1 MENKNCVTRT
11 QPTEQPVEEV
21 VSMEDLGVL
30 TNSPTAQLVEE
41 NLPVDTL
48 DPVTNP
54 PTAQLVEENLPV
66 DTLDPVTTQPTVV
79 QVVPA
84 SEAPVTVR
92 RRRPQHFLG
101 ISLPIFLVC
110 ILPCPVTIFCSIPAV
125 ILSAMVSMHSTL
137 VCNNLSDT
145 EVIARSMV
153 CIILGL
159 RPCLVHDL
167 YVLEFSFNHRSYMC
181 LLTSLAGF

>member
-21 VSMEDLGVL
+21 VSSEDLGVL
-30 TNSPTAQLVEE
+30 
-41 NLPVDTL
+41 
-48 DPVTNP
+48 TNP
-54 PTAQLVEENLPV
+54 PTAQLVEENLPM

-79 QVVPA
+79 QIVPA

-125 ILSAMVSMHSTL
+125 ILSALVSIHSTL
-137 VCNNLSDT
+137 VRNIFRSRSDFKKC
-145 EVIARSMV
+145 M
-153 CIILGL
+153 CIE
-159 RPCLVHDL
+159 C
-167 YVLEFSFNHRSYMC
+167 C
-181 LLTSLAGF
+181 A